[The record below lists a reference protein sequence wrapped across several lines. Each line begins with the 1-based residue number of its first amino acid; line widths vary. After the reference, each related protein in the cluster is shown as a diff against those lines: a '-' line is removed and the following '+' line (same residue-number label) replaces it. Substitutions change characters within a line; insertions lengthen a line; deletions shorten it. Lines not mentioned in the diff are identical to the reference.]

1 MGMDLHNVRAAVRNT
16 LETRRLTQEAF
27 ARRNNL
33 SSSWLNKF
41 LREECDNPRFRSLQR
56 LQKAIEREAEQGN

>member
-1 MGMDLHNVRAAVRNT
+1 MDLHNVRAAVRNT
-16 LETRRLTQEAF
+16 LETRHLTQEAF

-41 LREECDNPRFRSLQR
+41 LREECDNPRFRSLER
-56 LQKAIEREAEQGN
+56 LQKAIEREALQGN

>member
-1 MGMDLHNVRAAVRNT
+1 MDLHNVRAAVRNT
-16 LETRRLTQEAF
+16 LKERRLTQEAF

-41 LREECDNPRFRSLQR
+41 LREECDNPRFRSLER
-56 LQKAIEREAEQGN
+56 LQKAIETEAENGN